1 MGSTLN
7 LSSPRECSTSSTA
20 TWSRENRRLAVE
32 FDAHFVERSSSF
44 TEHFLNLTQQ
54 LFTRGTLK
62 PSYLHVLYVKF
73 QCHMVLIS
81 VELGLATV
89 K

>member
-1 MGSTLN
+1 MGNTQNPPS
-7 LSSPRECSTSSTA
+7 ECSITSSA
-20 TWSRENRRLAVE
+20 TCSRENRRLAVE
-32 FDAHFVERSSSF
+32 FEAHFVERSSSF
-44 TEHFLNLTQQ
+44 AVHSLNLTQR

-62 PSYLHVLYVKF
+62 PSYLHILYVEF
-73 QCHMVLIS
+73 QCNMVLIS